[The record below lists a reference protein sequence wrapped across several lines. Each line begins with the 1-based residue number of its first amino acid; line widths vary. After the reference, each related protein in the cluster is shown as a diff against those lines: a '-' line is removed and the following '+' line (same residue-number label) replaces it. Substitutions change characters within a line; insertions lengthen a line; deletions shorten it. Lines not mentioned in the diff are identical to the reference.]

1 MTRLAWTASFLLLA
15 SPCFAQEASE
25 SKALQLTVR
34 PSGYEAE
41 ANEATERQQKL
52 LRRLEQSNHMMRSIC
67 INCGDAW
74 KHQIYAPFNP
84 LASLGGRSEQPSE
97 EAGN

>member
-1 MTRLAWTASFLLLA
+1 MIRFALTASLLLLA
-15 SPCFAQEASE
+15 GPVFAQDAAEGR
-25 SKALQLTVR
+25 ALQLTVR

-52 LRRLEQSNHMMRSIC
+52 LKRLEQSNHMMRSIC
-67 INCGDAW
+67 INCGDSW

-84 LASLGGRSEQPSE
+84 LASLGGRPEQPSE

>member
-1 MTRLAWTASFLLLA
+1 MTRLALTVSLLLLA
-15 SPCFAQEASE
+15 GPGVAQGEPE
-25 SKALQLTVR
+25 SKPLQLTVR

-52 LRRLEQSNHMMRSIC
+52 LRRLEQSNHMIRSIC

-84 LASLGGRSEQPSE
+84 LASLGRSGQPTE